1 MTLNEIKN
9 HTQCFSIEQYPE
21 LIKFLK
27 SDSRK
32 TVRDYAEILQKKIFN
47 HQQEVMRT
55 EKLKYYENKSFSK
68 GYQLIAGIDEVGR
81 GPLAGPVVSAAVI
94 FPRNINLLDIN
105 DSKKLS
111 SKKREKLYH
120 EIKECALDIGIGI
133 VTSDIIDKINIYQA
147 TKMSMK
153 AAVNNLKYKPDLL
166 LIDAIRCENIAIEQ
180 IPIKKGDLV
189 SISIAAASI
198 IAKVT
203 RDEIMNQY
211 HEKFPNYS
219 FNNNKGYGT
228 KEHRDAIINYG
239 CLDIHRKT
247 FLGKILGRK
256 SNGKTS

>member
-1 MTLNEIKN
+1 MTLNEIKT
-9 HTQCFSIEQYPE
+9 HTKCFSIEQYPE
-21 LIKFLK
+21 FIEFLK
-27 SDSRK
+27 NDSRK
-32 TVRDYAEILQKKIFN
+32 TVQDYAENLQRKLLKY
-47 HQQEVMRT
+47 QQEIVRT
-55 EKLKYYENKSFSK
+55 EKLKYYENKAFSK

-94 FPRNINLLDIN
+94 FPRDIDLLEIN

-111 SKKREKLYH
+111 PKKREKLYH
-120 EIKECALDIGIGI
+120 EIKECAVDIGVGI

-153 AAVNNLKYKPDLL
+153 AAVNNLKYEPDLL
-166 LIDAIRCENIAIEQ
+166 LIDAIRCENINIHQ
-180 IPIKKGDLV
+180 LPIKKGDLV

-203 RDEIMNQY
+203 RDEIMNEY
-211 HEKFPNYS
+211 HKKFPNYS

-228 KEHRDAIINYG
+228 KEHRDAIINCG

-256 SNGKTS
+256 SNGRTY